1 MELAEAPGGG
11 RKVLRGRLAAD
22 ARAPWVA
29 AYRGLDTSPIK
40 IERVEGVPMKFIPA
54 NTRSKG

>member
-1 MELAEAPGGG
+1 M
-11 RKVLRGRLAAD
+11 LRGRLAAD